1 MFQVVLGQDGDD
13 FVGGS
18 AKDLVRAMEIA
29 DRFAKQIN
37 KRPVA
42 ERTTYIYL
50 LTPSGE
56 RINVPYQTF
65 NA

>member
-18 AKDLVRAMEIA
+18 AENLVKAMEIA
-29 DRFAKQIN
+29 NGYAKKAN
-37 KRPVA
+37 ERPLA
-42 ERTTYIYL
+42 QSTTYIYI

-56 RINVPYQTF
+56 RINIPYQTL
-65 NA
+65 